1 MKKLL
6 PILILTILI
15 ISSTSAQAG
24 KGRVN
29 VAVSPAPP
37 ALSMSIGFEEPSG
50 NNMLDAAETGKLVVT
65 VKNSG
70 RGDAFDCQVQIVAAK
85 QIRGLRF
92 NREVSFGTIP
102 AGETR
107 VMEIPLTADE
117 EIPTDTAAL
126 TIALKEANGFDPAPV
141 KLAFDT
147 KAFAEPKL
155 IVADMGIN
163 DQSHN
168 GRIEP
173 MEMVELTVRV

>member
-65 VKNSG
+65 VKTAAGATLLTARYRLSQPNKFAAFVLTARCRLG
-70 RGDAFDCQVQIVAAK
+70 RFLQAK
-85 QIRGLRF
+85 RGLWKF
-92 NREVSFGTIP
+92 
-102 AGETR
+102 
-107 VMEIPLTADE
+107 L
-117 EIPTDTAAL
+117 
-126 TIALKEANGFDPAPV
+126 
-141 KLAFDT
+141 
-147 KAFAEPKL
+147 
-155 IVADMGIN
+155 
-163 DQSHN
+163 
-168 GRIEP
+168 
-173 MEMVELTVRV
+173 